1 MLNKNKSKNEL
12 AEIALRLY
20 KNVDEAEQFS
30 DYIPELI
37 RHCDKA
43 FLIKLIKSLKSS
55 VEDNLEYYRSD
66 TIVDD
71 PDELREFL
79 EKI

>member
-20 KNVDEAEQFS
+20 NNMDEAEQFS
-30 DYIPELI
+30 GHIPELI

-43 FLIKLIKSLKSS
+43 FLIDLIENLKVS
-55 VEDNLEYYRSD
+55 VEYNLEYYD
-66 TIVDD
+66 PEIVMDD